1 MKKIAFVFVSVLIVS
16 LAAAPAFALDPVL
29 YPFEGHAIQS
39 YTDVELEGHLILD
52 QDYLQ
57 EVCHPQ
63 GEVIATYLDDCCDP
77 GDVVFQGPINVNAGF
92 VRYVDENNAYDGT
105 VSMRK
110 DFAAFGQPRDSG
122 DNVDASKSVGYV
134 SSSPFGV
141 YTADETAG
149 LGVRQ
154 STGVAIHW
162 DLANQVGQEAIALTA
177 FPDNLKERRVAM
189 GSDMSVT
196 FISAHTNTGLNL
208 FGNTV
213 TASYDIDA
221 DAIGTVGS
229 GMIARYQ
236 ELYIAEMDFDD
247 YSEADGVF
255 EFRKTMDVDF
265 NLDPPAV
272 HPFDDLAPLC
282 PYNAAAP
289 QDDE

>member
-16 LAAAPAFALDPVL
+16 LAAVPAFALDPIC
-29 YPFEGHAIQS
+29 YPDEGYSITS
-39 YTDVELEGHLILD
+39 YTDVELRGQLTLD
-52 QDYLQ
+52 QDFRE
-57 EVCHPQ
+57 EVCCTQ
-63 GEVIATYLDDCCDP
+63 GEVIVTVLDDCCDP
-77 GDVVFQGPINVNAGF
+77 GDVVFQGPLNTNAGF
-92 VRYVDENNAYDGT
+92 MGYIDENFAYDGT
-105 VSMRK
+105 VTMRK

-134 SSSPFGV
+134 SDSPFGV
-141 YTADETAG
+141 YTADEIGG

-154 STGVAIHW
+154 STGVNVHW
-162 DLANQVGQEAIALTA
+162 DVVHPGGPEAIDVTVS
-177 FPDNLKERRVAM
+177 PDNLRERQVAM

-208 FGNTV
+208 FGNRV

-289 QDDE
+289 QH